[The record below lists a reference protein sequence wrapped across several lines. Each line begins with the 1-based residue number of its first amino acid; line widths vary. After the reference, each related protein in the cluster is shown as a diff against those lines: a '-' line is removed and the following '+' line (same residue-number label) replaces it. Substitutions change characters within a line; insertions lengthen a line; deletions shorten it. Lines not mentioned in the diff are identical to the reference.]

1 MQLPKNKTIQAGFT
15 LIELLVV
22 LAIFVIVTSV
32 VLFQYGNLRS
42 SSSLSNL
49 ATDMSLS
56 IRRAQSYAIGAA
68 NSGFAASNFTH
79 AYGVHFSADTPPVV
93 NQYNGSNNSFVM
105 FTDVSDNGMYDVN
118 STSTPCNVQNLSTT
132 SECTEL
138 LTISN
143 ADRISA
149 IYLNGTTPINAG
161 DSIDVMFLR
170 PNPDAFFCYRPS
182 GFSSCSA
189 TSISS
194 VTIEISNPGTSV
206 GNTTQDIVIWST
218 GQISV
223 Q

>member
-1 MQLPKNKTIQAGFT
+1 MQSRKNNTTQAGFT

-49 ATDMSLS
+49 ATDISLS

-68 NSGFAASNFTH
+68 NSGFSGSNFTH
-79 AYGVHFSADTPPVV
+79 AYGVHFSADTPPVA
-93 NQYNGSNNSFVM
+93 NQFNSFVM
-105 FTDVSDNGMYDVN
+105 FTDVSDNHMYDVN
-118 STSTPCNVQNLSTT
+118 NTSTPCNVQNLSTT

-138 LTISN
+138 LTIAN

-161 DSIDVMFLR
+161 DSVDVMFLR